1 MKTCKYKTGFTL
13 VEMLIVVAV
22 IAILISMVIGI
33 ASRIE
38 NQAKQQLAEGTIA
51 VLNGALEQFSDYGFR
66 YKDAD
71 YSDFHFPLDCND
83 FPQLDLET
91 TLRDALGATNVSIS
105 GGDHNDVD
113 SGSEALYFFLSRV
126 PDCRETLDKI
136 DKSLIT
142 SKDKNKQDMIIT
154 IDDVNCPLMRFI
166 DPWGKTLRYNY
177 YEDETKPE
185 ERRNFPLITSAGP
198 DGVFDT
204 DDDITNRK

>member
-38 NQAKQQLAEGTIA
+38 NQAKQQLTEGTIA

-66 YKDAD
+66 YNDAN
-71 YSDFHFPLDCND
+71 YSDFHFPLDCNGFSD
-83 FPQLDLET
+83 IELET
-91 TLRDALGATNVSIS
+91 ELGGIIS
-105 GGDHNDVD
+105 GGAHDANY

-126 PDCRETLDKI
+126 PESRETLDKI

-154 IDDVNCPLMRFI
+154 IDDVNYPLMRII
-166 DPWGKTLRYNY
+166 DPWGTTLRYDY
-177 YEDETKPE
+177 YDEITLDPNSK
-185 ERRNFPLITSAGP
+185 RNFPVIISAGP
-198 DGVFDT
+198 DGVFGT